1 MDVLSSRVLLHP
13 TDFERSYGFYAH
25 TVGLHPYR
33 EFGSGDSRGVVFF
46 TGGGFLEL
54 SGGSGGGEVSDHLA
68 LWWQVRDVDA
78 EYERLAAAGVE
89 LFEAPIDKPWGLREA
104 RVLDPDRLVL
114 VLVEVPD
121 HHPLRRDTR

>member
-13 TDFERSYGFYAH
+13 TDFDRSYGFYAR

-46 TGGGFLEL
+46 TGGGFLEI
-54 SGGSGGGEVSDHLA
+54 SGRSDAGVVSEHLA

-78 EYERLAAAGVE
+78 EYERLIDAGVE
-89 LFEAPIDKPWGLREA
+89 SFEAPTDKYWGLREA
-104 RVLDPDRLVL
+104 RVLDPDGLVL

-121 HHPLRRDTR
+121 DHPLRRDTR

>member
-13 TDFERSYGFYAH
+13 SDFDRSYEFYAH

-33 EFGSGDSRGVVFF
+33 DFGTGDSRGVVFF
-46 TGGGFLEL
+46 IGGGFLEL
-54 SGGSGGGEVSDHLA
+54 SGRADGSAVSDRLA

-89 LFEAPIDKPWGLREA
+89 SLEAPVDKPWGLREA
-104 RVLDPDRLVL
+104 RVLDPDGLVL
-114 VLVEVPD
+114 VLVQVPGD
-121 HHPLRRDTR
+121 HPLRRDAR